1 MPDLVANTRAGV
13 LGGEVSNVGIYWRVL
28 EPRVESW
35 VVSLVEPRVES
46 LVESWVVSALSCEDT
61 VRR

>member
-28 EPRVESW
+28 EPRVES
-35 VVSLVEPRVES
+35 